1 MLTPRTDGHGGR
13 EVADYCAKSL
23 AVCLK
28 HKLSTLGEDQI
39 GEAMTQA
46 YVEIDRSIQGWA
58 KYVGCTA
65 LSAYFIDH
73 FFYIANVGDSRV
85 VLAQAGKAQRLSTDH
100 KPGTCSSLYA
110 TKCRANYRCRTP

>member
-1 MLTPRTDGHGGR
+1 
-13 EVADYCAKSL
+13 
-23 AVCLK
+23 
-28 HKLSTLGEDQI
+28 
-39 GEAMTQA
+39 MTQA

-100 KPGTCSSLYA
+100 KPGTYSSQYNA
-110 TKCRANYRCRTP
+110 VQ